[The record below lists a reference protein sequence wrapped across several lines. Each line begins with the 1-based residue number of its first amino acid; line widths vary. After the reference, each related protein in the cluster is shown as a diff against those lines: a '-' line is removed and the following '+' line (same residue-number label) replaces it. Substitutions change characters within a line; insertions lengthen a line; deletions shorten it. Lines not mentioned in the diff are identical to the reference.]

1 MGLLDEAIREHLELK
16 RRRGADPTEVA
27 REQQEA
33 LDPIS
38 APVPAAETSDSAAA
52 SAPDEDLPT
61 EEHALETEPVDP
73 HPAADAAAQDASH
86 DPSFATGASAAAG
99 ARALEPEETAELDM
113 STVLD
118 EDPTAPA
125 GPHASG
131 GEDARDAPPADA
143 HERLERRSTEG
154 AAGSERF

>member
-16 RRRGADPTEVA
+16 RRRGADPEEVA

-38 APVPAAETSDSAAA
+38 APVPAAEGSDSADA
-52 SAPDEDLPT
+52 SASDEDLPT

-73 HPAADAAAQDASH
+73 HPAAAAAAQDRSH
-86 DPSFATGASAAAG
+86 DPSFAIGASAAAG
-99 ARALEPEETAELDM
+99 TRALEPDETAELDM

-118 EDPTAPA
+118 EDSSAPA
-125 GPHASG
+125 EPHASG
-131 GEDARDAPPADA
+131 EDAREATPADT

-154 AAGSERF
+154 AAGPEHF